1 MNKNKDILRKIR
13 FHDLRHSCASL
24 LLAKGIPMKEIQ
36 DWLGHSTYSTTAN
49 IYAHLEKD
57 TKNKS
62 ANVLSNILIIG
73 TFLQTISITKLAYK
87 LSKNK
92 YGYEVYNA

>member
-1 MNKNKDILRKIR
+1 MKKNKTILRKIT
-13 FHDLRHSCASL
+13 FHGLRHSCASL
-24 LLAKGIPMKEIQ
+24 LLSKGIPMKEIQ

-62 ANVLSNILIIG
+62 ANVLLNTL
-73 TFLQTISITKLAYK
+73 TFA
-87 LSKNK
+87 
-92 YGYEVYNA
+92 E